1 MDEMKSKAIVFDI
14 WGDYAHFR
22 KIETTTS
29 PLTYFIPTGTALAGM
44 ISAMIGLNRDS
55 YYDLFSPE
63 NTRLAIRIINPL
75 RKTRINISLM
85 DTSRGFCLRDI
96 GKNPRTLVPCEFV
109 KNPKYRIYLQTTNEN
124 IRVKFGDFLRK
135 HLSFYTPSL
144 GTANLI
150 ANFAYVNEYDVFKTD
165 EEIVQS
171 VVRKDRGRLFIEENK
186 RYGLERIPVYMNQER
201 VVQDYADVI
210 YEVDGK
216 PVKMSD
222 TASYKIGSDNVV
234 FLS

>member
-1 MDEMKSKAIVFDI
+1 M
-14 WGDYAHFR
+14 H
-22 KIETTTS
+22 TTK
-29 PLTYFIPTGTALAGM
+29 
-44 ISAMIGLNRDS
+44 
-55 YYDLFSPE
+55 E
-63 NTRLAIRIINPL
+63 HIRA
-75 RKTRINISLM
+75 
-85 DTSRGFCLRDI
+85 
-96 GKNPRTLVPCEFV
+96 
-109 KNPKYRIYLQTTNEN
+109 
-124 IRVKFGDFLRK
+124 KFGDFLRK

-150 ANFAYVNEYDVFKTD
+150 ANFAYVGEYDVYKTD
-165 EEIVQS
+165 EEIVHS

-210 YEVDGK
+210 YDVDGK

>member
-1 MDEMKSKAIVFDI
+1 M
-14 WGDYAHFR
+14 
-22 KIETTTS
+22 
-29 PLTYFIPTGTALAGM
+29 
-44 ISAMIGLNRDS
+44 
-55 YYDLFSPE
+55 
-63 NTRLAIRIINPL
+63 
-75 RKTRINISLM
+75 
-85 DTSRGFCLRDI
+85 
-96 GKNPRTLVPCEFV
+96 
-109 KNPKYRIYLQTTNEN
+109 
-124 IRVKFGDFLRK
+124 
-135 HLSFYTPSL
+135 
-144 GTANLI
+144 
-150 ANFAYVNEYDVFKTD
+150 FKTD

-210 YEVDGK
+210 YDVDGK